1 MAKYL
6 TCEEVAELYRVKVS
20 TIWRWCRSGKL
31 DAVRIGRVYRVD
43 EESLKNIGG

>member
-6 TCEEVAELYRVKVS
+6 TCEEVANIYRVNVA
-20 TIWRWCRSGKL
+20 TVWRWCREGKL
-31 DAVRIGRVYRVD
+31 NTVRIGRVYRVD